1 MAVADSFLWN
11 KIDLMTIIIIIIIND
26 DDDWSIYVNL
36 IAGCFWFYESFLLD
50 LLDRI

>member
-1 MAVADSFLWN
+1 
-11 KIDLMTIIIIIIIND
+11 MTIIIIND

-36 IAGCFWFYESFLLD
+36 IAGCFWFYESFSLD